1 MGSAIGRTDRFA
13 PRAPATA
20 APAAT
25 SARTVFAMAPAR
37 AGPSCPRAL
46 GRIEIPVAIVA
57 GTADAIVSVG
67 RRART
72 YAGISRMPSW
82 RSFPGDFGRDVFLV
96 ACTKARRAIP
106 PGLCID
112 APGVDRD
119 RDTRAKTAGPRGGV
133 LREKS
138 GTVTGRSRRC
148 RGTGENSRD
157 TAFSLDLEIK
167 IRRDVSGVFGAP
179 LCAGGFHARLAL
191 RDS

>member
-1 MGSAIGRTDRFA
+1 VGSAIGRTDRFA

-72 YAGISRMPSW
+72 YAGYPACRVGDLFPAISGATSFSW
-82 RSFPGDFGRDVFLV
+82 PARKLGAPYLRVCASTRR
-96 ACTKARRAIP
+96 ASIATAIHARRRPA
-106 PGLCID
+106 L
-112 APGVDRD
+112 A
-119 RDTRAKTAGPRGGV
+119 AAFFA
-133 LREKS
+133 
-138 GTVTGRSRRC
+138 RSL
-148 RGTGENSRD
+148 GQ
-157 TAFSLDLEIK
+157 
-167 IRRDVSGVFGAP
+167 
-179 LCAGGFHARLAL
+179 
-191 RDS
+191 

>member
-1 MGSAIGRTDRFA
+1 MS
-13 PRAPATA
+13 RAPATT

-25 SARTVFAMAPAR
+25 SAHSVRDGAGARRTFLPE
-37 AGPSCPRAL
+37 SL
-46 GRIEIPVAIVA
+46 GTDRNP
-57 GTADAIVSVG
+57 GGDRCRYRGRHRVG
-67 RRART
+67 RQART
-72 YAGISRMPSW
+72 NLRRLSRMPSW

-138 GTVTGRSRRC
+138 GTVTRRSRRC